1 MNKTLLAIALFGLAA
16 GETSAQQI
24 GRVARVEP
32 VRYEKRDG
40 APEDP
45 LLCETFGGAG
55 P

>member
-40 APEDP
+40 RFDR
-45 LLCETFGGAG
+45 
-55 P
+55 